1 MKKILPLA
9 LFLLMAG
16 LDACNRTPAPI
27 DPASPAAAKAQ
38 LSVLQDT
45 VEARWTEMI
54 TSDNAKHSATRQVIR
69 ELEGQPGSDRTL
81 LKGLLKANNRLKGL
95 RYDQQS
101 MQESARIDAYDAAQ
115 DSVLRAVYA
124 VAMPEAGQKS
134 ELVRNLTEGIQ
145 QYDAEVVAYRLRY
158 DQAAKRFNDY
168 LQVHQPELT
177 QLGGKYTKLKPLPL
191 FTIQQ

>member
-38 LSVLQDT
+38 ISVLQDT

-54 TSDNAKHSATRQVIR
+54 TSDNAKHSATRQIIR
-69 ELEGQPGSDRTL
+69 ELQDQPGTDRTQL
-81 LKGLLKANNRLKGL
+81 QQLLKANNRLKGL
-95 RYDQQS
+95 RYNQQT

-115 DSVLRAVYA
+115 DSVLRAVYT
-124 VAMPEAGQKS
+124 VALPEAGQKS

-145 QYDAEVVAYRLRY
+145 QSDAEVVAFRVRY
-158 DQAAKRFNDY
+158 DKAAQRFNDY
-168 LQVHQPELT
+168 LQLHQAELSE
-177 QLGGKYTKLKPLPL
+177 LGGKYAKLKPLPL